1 MEIEKLQQEDFTDP
15 MRGRPSI
22 SFTHRGVIVINK
34 SAVLHLKLYDKKTKK
49 YGCVS
54 ICKDKDNPHDF
65 SIMRDVEGWQLRG
78 DKSGAAVFNSV
89 RLARYVIDTTWD
101 GRGSVHAVG
110 AIKPTSWLFKIAMM
124 PLDDDKNSGVYAL
137 IRKKE

>member
-34 SAVLHLKLYDKKTKK
+34 SAVLHLKLYDKKTGK

-54 ICKDKDNPHDF
+54 ICKDNDNPQDF
-65 SIMRDVEGWQLRG
+65 SIMRDAEGWQLRG

-89 RLARYVIDTTWD
+89 RLARHVIDTTWE
-101 GRGSVHAVG
+101 SKIVAVG
-110 AIKPTSWLFKIAMM
+110 TVKPKSWLFKIALL
-124 PLDDDKNSGVYAL
+124 PLDDDKNSEVYAL
-137 IRKKE
+137 IRDKN

>member
-34 SAVLHLKLYDKKTKK
+34 SAVLHLKLYDKKTGK

-54 ICKDKDNPHDF
+54 ICRDKDTPYDF
-65 SIMRDVEGWQLRG
+65 AIMKDIAGWQLRG

-101 GRGSVHAVG
+101 GKNVIHAVG
-110 AIKPTSWLFKIAMM
+110 AIKPLSWLFRIALL
-124 PLDDDKNSGVYAL
+124 PLDDDKNCDVYAL
-137 IRKKE
+137 LRRGK